1 MKLSSKR
8 SARVEKSLNYLCK
21 TVNYP
26 FLARVLLSRREYVR
40 LSQRFAEKEDFSVPT
55 LGAIIGLCQAAKC
68 DCRALRPRACR
79 GALRLVLPSQCGIVM
94 EKTSPLTSHRISQV
108 KYQLSSRAA
117 QNPRL
122 WVRQRQTRAA
132 ISGRRKG
139 QLVGLRVLKA
149 TPWLTS
155 SRYTQLQHFL
165 LSETHHAETWDND
178 VISSIVLL
186 S

>member
-26 FLARVLLSRREYVR
+26 FLARVLLARREYVR

-108 KYQLSSRAA
+108 KYQLSSRARSSKPQTVGEA
-117 QNPRL
+117 TANESCHFWAKERSIGRSKSLEGNPL
-122 WVRQRQTRAA
+122 ANQLSLHPIAA
-132 ISGRRKG
+132 FS
-139 QLVGLRVLKA
+139 LK
-149 TPWLTS
+149 
-155 SRYTQLQHFL
+155 
-165 LSETHHAETWDND
+165 
-178 VISSIVLL
+178 
-186 S
+186 